1 MMNLLRSSRKT
12 SWLRVGVIT
21 LVSLAFVLVVGCVAY
36 RGWLQVPS
44 AGLQSV
50 TITSTDRA
58 VLAREL
64 HEAGMIPSMW
74 SFRAYLWLDGRSDR
88 LKTGGYE
95 LSAGLPYRD
104 LVGELIKGVPKTE
117 VSVRV
122 IEGRTLTDIQ
132 QELATDFGIDPTI
145 TRASM
150 GASVNE
156 APFAKAWREEFS
168 FLQSLPENRSLEGYL
183 FPNTY
188 RVWKEQLPESLI
200 RKQLQEFQ
208 RQVVGLPLT
217 EKSRPLTSLDEVIR
231 LASIVEKEVP
241 NQADRRIVAGIF
253 LTRLREGMLLQTD
266 ASVQY
271 ITSSGR
277 ARSTAKDLQIDSPF
291 NTYKYKGLPP
301 APIAQPSLSAI
312 QAVLDPDVRGY
323 RYFLTDKQ
331 GKVFYARTFQEH
343 IQNRAKAGY

>member
-1 MMNLLRSSRKT
+1 MNNLFRPKRT
-12 SWLRVGVIT
+12 IPWLRLI
-21 LVSLAFVLVVGCVAY
+21 LAGLFSAVVLALVGCVVY

-44 AGLQSV
+44 AGLRSV

-58 VLAREL
+58 ILAREL
-64 HEAGMIPSMW
+64 YEAGMIPSVW
-74 SFRAYLWLDGRSDR
+74 SFRAYLWVDGRRDR
-88 LKTGGYE
+88 LKMGGYE

-122 IEGRTLTDIQ
+122 IEGWTLTDIQ
-132 QELATDFGIDPTI
+132 QELAADFGVNPAT
-145 TRASM
+145 TRASI

-156 APFAKAWREEFS
+156 APFAKAWRDEFA
-168 FLQSLPENRSLEGYL
+168 FLQALPENRSLEGYL

-208 RQVVGLPLT
+208 RQVAGLPLT

-241 NQADRRIVAGIF
+241 NDADRRIVAGIF

-301 APIAQPSLSAI
+301 APIAQPSLSSI
-312 QAVLDPDVRGY
+312 KAVLDPDVRGY
-323 RYFLTDKQ
+323 RYFLTDTK
-331 GKVFYARTFQEH
+331 GKIYYARTFQEH
-343 IQNRAKAGY
+343 IQNRAKAGF